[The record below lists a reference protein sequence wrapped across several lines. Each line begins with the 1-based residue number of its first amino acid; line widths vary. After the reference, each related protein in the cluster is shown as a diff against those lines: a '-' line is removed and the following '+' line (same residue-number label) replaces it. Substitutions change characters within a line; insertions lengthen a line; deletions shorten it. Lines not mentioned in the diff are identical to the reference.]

1 MGILLVGAQ
10 NMVGTWEVQ
19 ENKFVPY
26 ILRHVYKST
35 TVSDLKSFVKKALLS
50 YTMVLVLD
58 GGLEYIV

>member
-1 MGILLVGAQ
+1 
-10 NMVGTWEVQ
+10 MVGTCEVQ

-26 ILRHVYKST
+26 ILRHLFKST